1 MPSTK
6 VNVYFR
12 ADGNET
18 IGLGHIVRCTALAE
32 MIAPEFTAVFVL
44 RKSTAP
50 AIRMVSQAG
59 FQYTMIEEEE
69 SFFSLLNS
77 TNIAVTDGYE
87 FDEVYFEKI
96 IQTGARLVCIDDM
109 VNTYYPA
116 HLVINQN
123 PAYTPQDYK
132 AAPYTQFAIG
142 LDYALLRK
150 PFRQAV
156 SLHKKAVKNGKY
168 LIAMGGVDPLDISK
182 NCIDTLLSQVAPE
195 QITLLISSGK
205 STRYQTEYPM
215 IKVVHSL
222 SADSMCSLMLQHQ
235 FLICP
240 ASSVSIE
247 GLCVGMEL
255 ICGYYADNQKK
266 FQEYLAS
273 NGYII
278 NSGNFLHAN
287 LLEDAIKKTR
297 TGKYEL
303 RSLIVNPS
311 NFTTLINSAI

>member
-32 MIAPEFTAVFVL
+32 MIAPEFTAVFIL
-44 RKSTAP
+44 RKSTSP
-50 AIRMVSQAG
+50 AIRMISQAG
-59 FQYTMIEEEE
+59 FQYTLIEEEE

-87 FDEVYFEKI
+87 FDAVYFEKI

-132 AAPYTQFAIG
+132 AATYTQFAIG

-150 PFRQAV
+150 PFRQAA

-168 LIAMGGVDPLDISK
+168 LIAMGGVSIFYLCK
-182 NCIDTLLSQVAPE
+182 
-195 QITLLISSGK
+195 LIPN
-205 STRYQTEYPM
+205 RLP
-215 IKVVHSL
+215 
-222 SADSMCSLMLQHQ
+222 CSL
-235 FLICP
+235 
-240 ASSVSIE
+240 A
-247 GLCVGMEL
+247 
-255 ICGYYADNQKK
+255 
-266 FQEYLAS
+266 
-273 NGYII
+273 
-278 NSGNFLHAN
+278 
-287 LLEDAIKKTR
+287 
-297 TGKYEL
+297 
-303 RSLIVNPS
+303 RSKVTDTKENTP
-311 NFTTLINSAI
+311 